1 MLAAFTCAV
10 WNLGCLPTAIRG
22 ADVSGG
28 NRLRVGMSMVQVAS
42 IVGLHQ
48 IEKVKKL
55 LVKLR
60 LVDFTS
66 TMRSS

>member
-1 MLAAFTCAV
+1 M
-10 WNLGCLPTAIRG
+10 PTAIRG

>member
-1 MLAAFTCAV
+1 M
-10 WNLGCLPTAIRG
+10 PTAIRG

-55 LVKLR
+55 LVKLK

>member
-1 MLAAFTCAV
+1 M
-10 WNLGCLPTAIRG
+10 PTAIRG

-55 LVKLR
+55 LVKLK
-60 LVDFTS
+60 LVDFTF